1 MPIIESIYII
11 SGLVALSA
19 CVPQLH
25 QLMRSR
31 DTTDFSLQT
40 WGMWTVTHIV
50 SLLYFISL
58 NNTILIYMGTAWVF
72 FYAAMT
78 YLIVHCRHIAPQ
90 SQPVPITIDE
100 PEPISTTEV

>member
-1 MPIIESIYII
+1 MQFIETIYII

-31 DTTDFSLQT
+31 DTADFSLQT
-40 WGMWTVTHIV
+40 WGMWTVTHVV
-50 SLLYFISL
+50 SLLYFVSI
-58 NNTILIYMGTAWVF
+58 NNIILIYMGTAWVF

-78 YLIVHCRHIAPQ
+78 YLIVHCRHIVPRLQA
-90 SQPVPITIDE
+90 QPIVVEESDPLS
-100 PEPISTTEV
+100 STDL